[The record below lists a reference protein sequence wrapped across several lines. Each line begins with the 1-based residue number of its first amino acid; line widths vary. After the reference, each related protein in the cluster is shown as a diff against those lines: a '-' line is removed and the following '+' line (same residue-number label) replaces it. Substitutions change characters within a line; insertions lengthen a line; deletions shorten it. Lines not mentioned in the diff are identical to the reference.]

1 MLYRYP
7 LGFCTLTLTQVL
19 DRYTVI
25 EIYRVFSQ
33 INQGTPSS
41 RHYFTIFRD
50 RTSIWALKRIGPRT
64 IEGKGGETVSIAELL
79 FTKGDFFPDVV
90 YSTIPRDTDIIPHP
104 RQGIPYLDGWHGF
117 RAFTTNQFC
126 SMGSPVMRIYV
137 ELPFSPRNSRYSS
150 PSLSLSLFSLC
161 PSLSRSPPNRARND
175 SLRIFE
181 ISLFRN
187 LSSLNISI
195 PSKYYYVLSRRTIS
209 RLSIWKKR
217 GGKIVLRSPSFYAFF
232 EKEK

>member
-1 MLYRYP
+1 MLYP

-64 IEGKGGETVSIAELL
+64 IEGKERGGRGETVSIAELL

-137 ELPFSPRNSRYSS
+137 ELPFSPRNSPFLVIPLP
-150 PSLSLSLFSLC
+150 PSLFLFF
-161 PSLSRSPPNRARND
+161 PSVRLYHDPRQTER
-175 SLRIFE
+175 
-181 ISLFRN
+181 
-187 LSSLNISI
+187 
-195 PSKYYYVLSRRTIS
+195 VTI
-209 RLSIWKKR
+209 
-217 GGKIVLRSPSFYAFF
+217 V
-232 EKEK
+232 